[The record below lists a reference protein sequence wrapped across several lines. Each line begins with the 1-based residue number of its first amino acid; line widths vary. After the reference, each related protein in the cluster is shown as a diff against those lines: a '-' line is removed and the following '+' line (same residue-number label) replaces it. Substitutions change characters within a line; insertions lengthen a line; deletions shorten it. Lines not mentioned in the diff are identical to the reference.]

1 MYNTTAGGY
10 TLWFVILLAFGKIA
24 ATSLS
29 IGIGGSGGVF
39 APSLFIGVT
48 SGYAYGDIAHHIF
61 GAAAGQPALYAV
73 VAMGAVFA
81 SAARAPLTSLASV
94 VEMTGDFSLTLPV
107 MLAVAIAATISRALS
122 YSTIYTAKL
131 LRRGTDIDRTT
142 PWRALADLKVA
153 DAMQPFRPPLTV
165 PPPASASASAS
176 AAAGNDSAPDWAA
189 LAGPVTGR
197 HDPQSLFATESLAQ
211 TLRQLEAYGR
221 DGLPV
226 LSPDGQQAEGW
237 VTSASVL
244 RAIAGEISD
253 SQHEAARAQ
262 AGAGP
267 EHDGEESPPREPPA
281 PLSGYQLIDLTVTP
295 ASPAAGLPLGSITW
309 PPGTAPVA
317 VLHDHTHRPPGPATT
332 LHPGDR
338 ISLLTPAPAP
348 PHRSSPPE

>member
-1 MYNTTAGGY
+1 
-10 TLWFVILLAFGKIA
+10 
-24 ATSLS
+24 
-29 IGIGGSGGVF
+29 
-39 APSLFIGVT
+39 
-48 SGYAYGDIAHHIF
+48 
-61 GAAAGQPALYAV
+61 
-73 VAMGAVFA
+73 MGAVFA

-122 YSTIYTAKL
+122 YATIYTAKL

-189 LAGPVTGR
+189 LAGPVTGQAR
-197 HDPQSLFATESLAQ
+197 PQSLFATESLAQ

-226 LSPDGQQAEGW
+226 LSPDGQQVEGW

-262 AGAGP
+262 AGAAAGTRRRGKP
-267 EHDGEESPPREPPA
+267 AAGAARPAVRLSAHRPHRHPRLTRRWLAAGQHHLAAWHRSRRRPARPHPPA
-281 PLSGYQLIDLTVTP
+281 PRPRHHP
-295 ASPAAGLPLGSITW
+295 APGRPHQ
-309 PPGTAPVA
+309 PPDPRASTTAPVITSGVIA
-317 VLHDHTHRPPGPATT
+317 ICPARPRPRHR
-332 LHPGDR
+332 L
-338 ISLLTPAPAP
+338 
-348 PHRSSPPE
+348 